1 MKQLTLICVFAI
13 FILTGCRKVDVPQ
26 LTGVDLGKVP
36 ASTSISNLT
45 QNGNTITAE
54 FTVTEGAKYSVQI
67 TPFGSDKATKVD
79 GFTAGG
85 DKVIKTYD
93 FSNLKKMDY
102 DLILI
107 DIDGKETKRPIII
120 K

>member
-13 FILTGCRKVDVPQ
+13 FILTGCRKVETPQ
-26 LTGVDLGKVP
+26 LIGIDLGKVST
-36 ASTSISNLT
+36 STSISNLIQT
-45 QNGNTITAE
+45 GNTITAE

-67 TPFGSDKATKVD
+67 APFGSDKTTKVD
-79 GFTAGG
+79 GFTADGP
-85 DKVIKTYD
+85 KVIKTYD
-93 FSNLKKMDY
+93 FSSLKKTDY

-107 DIDGKETKRPIII
+107 DIDGRETKRPIII